1 MKLIKIIL
9 PCLLLGG
16 CFGGTSRE
24 AKFYTQSAILAQT
37 ISSDYTD
44 FVVVNRIQ
52 LPKYI
57 DRPQIITQLKDS
69 VQINMSEY
77 NRWVE
82 APSILSTRTLIEN
95 LSILLPSAKIKVN
108 NVKGE
113 GVDKT
118 VSVEIIKL
126 NAVLEDKAELVAWY
140 IVKDK
145 QGKVLANQKFTG
157 IVEIGKTYDDIALGY
172 SKLLGQLSQE
182 IANILVENTK

>member
-1 MKLIKIIL
+1 MKLIKIII

-16 CFGGTSRE
+16 CFGGTSQE

-44 FVVVNRIQ
+44 FVGVNRIQ

-82 APSILSTRTLIEN
+82 APSILSTRTLIED
-95 LSILLPSAKIKVN
+95 LTVLLPSAKIKVN
-108 NVKGE
+108 NAKVE
-113 GVDKT
+113 GADKT
-118 VSVEIIKL
+118 ISVEVVKL

-140 IVKDK
+140 TIKDK
-145 QGKVLANQKFTG
+145 QGKTITSQKFTG
-157 IVEIGKTYDDIALGY
+157 NVGIGKTYDDLAVGY
-172 SKLLGQLSQE
+172 SQLLGQLSQE
-182 IANILVENTK
+182 IATALIKK